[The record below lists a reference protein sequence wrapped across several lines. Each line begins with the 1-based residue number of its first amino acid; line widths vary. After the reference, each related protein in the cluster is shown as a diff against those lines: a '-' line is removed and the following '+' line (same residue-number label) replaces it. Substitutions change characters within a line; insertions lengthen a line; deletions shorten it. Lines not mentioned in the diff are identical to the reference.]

1 MELPTINQLVQRRHI
16 TQSAKAE
23 VTNLASIP
31 HRFEAFDH
39 SFRPVDILRRQT
51 ETLRRSTLQR
61 DSGVK
66 LDKINAI
73 PIESFESRFDRPD
86 RSGSD
91 IVDGI
96 GL

>member
-1 MELPTINQLVQRRHI
+1 MKLPTVNQLVQRCHLA
-16 TQSAKAE
+16 QSTKAE
-23 VTNLASIP
+23 VADLASIP
-31 HRFEAFDH
+31 HRFEAFEH
-39 SFRPVDILRRQT
+39 SFGSEHISRRQT
-51 ETLRRSTLQR
+51 ETLRPTTLQR

-73 PIESFESRFDRPD
+73 SIESLEPRLDCLD
-86 RSGSD
+86 RSGCD

>member
-1 MELPTINQLVQRRHI
+1 MELATVNQLVQRRYL
-16 TQSAKAE
+16 TQSTKAE
-23 VTNLASIP
+23 VADLASIP
-31 HRFEAFDH
+31 HRFETFDH
-39 SFRPVDILRRQT
+39 SFGSEDILRCQT

-73 PIESFESRFDRPD
+73 SIESLEPRFDRPD
-86 RSGSD
+86 RRGSD
-91 IVDGI
+91 IADGI

>member
-1 MELPTINQLVQRRHI
+1 MELPTVNQLVQRRHF
-16 TQSAKAE
+16 TQSTKAE
-23 VTNLASIP
+23 VADLASIP
-31 HRFEAFDH
+31 HRFEAFEH
-39 SFRPVDILRRQT
+39 SSGSEYILQRQA

-66 LDKINAI
+66 LYKINAI
-73 PIESFESRFDRPD
+73 SIESFESRFDCLD
-86 RSGSD
+86 SSGCE

>member
-1 MELPTINQLVQRRHI
+1 MELPTVNQLVQRRHL
-16 TQSAKAE
+16 TQSTKAE
-23 VTNLASIP
+23 VADLASIP
-31 HRFEAFDH
+31 HRFEAFEH
-39 SFRPVDILRRQT
+39 SSGSEYILRRQT

-61 DSGVK
+61 NSGVK

-73 PIESFESRFDRPD
+73 SIESLEPRFDCLD
-86 RSGSD
+86 RSSCD